1 MVSRPPVMVDAGVI
15 RVTID
20 DLSFNGEVQ
29 MEPSKQ
35 GKLHMLVKD
44 L

>member
-1 MVSRPPVMVDAGVI
+1 VSRPPVMVDAGII
-15 RVTID
+15 RVTVE

-29 MEPSKQ
+29 MEPNKQ
-35 GKLHMLVKD
+35 GKLQMFVKD

>member
-1 MVSRPPVMVDAGVI
+1 MSRPPVMVDAGVI

-29 MEPSKQ
+29 IEPNKQ
-35 GKLHMLVKD
+35 GKLQMLVKE